1 MSKHAQS
8 SDVEIKDLSIEP
20 FEITAAAPI
29 DLSKTIGDP
38 ARVVPASASYFT
50 TSPQFN
56 DHVLR
61 LTKLVRDHEGLPTI
75 PADKAPRIAFMTLA
89 QFRGAIDEKIGAAK
103 YSKLLIQLKRL
114 NHIDPSLRP
123 GAVQKVLEEF
133 RRPGSAEIIPPR
145 PKFIDQYGRAN
156 GVGRRKSSVA
166 RVQLIEGN
174 GEILINGKSITQAFP
189 RLHDRES
196 AVWPL
201 KVTNRLDKYNVFV
214 MVSGGGST
222 GQAESITLGMAN
234 ALMVHE
240 PALKPTLRKGKR
252 NS

>member
-1 MSKHAQS
+1 MQN
-8 SDVEIKDLSIEP
+8 LSIHP
-20 FEITAAAPI
+20 VEITAAAPI
-29 DLSKTIGDP
+29 DLTKTIGDP
-38 ARVVPASASYFT
+38 ARVVPASPSYFT

-61 LTKLVRDHEGLPTI
+61 LSKLVRDHEALPTVA
-75 PADKAPRIAFMTLA
+75 ADKAPRIAFMTLA

-103 YSKLLIQLKRL
+103 YSRLLVQLKRL
-114 NHIDPSLRP
+114 NQIDPSLRP
-123 GAVQKVLEEF
+123 GTVQKVLEEF

-145 PKFIDQYGRAN
+145 PKYIDHYGRAT

-166 RVQLIEGN
+166 RVQLIEGT
-174 GEILINGKSITQAFP
+174 GEIMVNGKSITQAFP

-201 KVTNRLDKYNVFV
+201 KVTNRLDKYNVFI
-214 MVSGGGST
+214 MVNGGGST

-252 NS
+252 MSPSAAA